1 MFSLTAK
8 LYAAAGLALALLL
21 GAWAIVHSLE
31 ARGAAQCKADVAAA
45 EVKAQ
50 AEYRALEQQ
59 MQAVKDQAQHDYS
72 IAQTR
77 NASSLAVARSNAD
90 KLRSQLATYASV
102 TPSDSAASASG
113 RTAAVGSVLADVLQ
127 DLADRTRD
135 AEANADSYRALRL
148 AWPGSSAI
156 ALPSLKLGQP

>member
-1 MFSLTAK
+1 MVGLSIAK
-8 LYAAAGLALALLL
+8 LYLGAGLALALLL
-21 GAWAIVHSLE
+21 GCWAIVHSLE

-72 IAQTR
+72 IAQTK

-90 KLRSQLATYASV
+90 KLRSQLATYAS
-102 TPSDSAASASG
+102 PAPNDSAASAGG

-148 AWPGSSAI
+148 AWPSGGSI
-156 ALPSLKLGQP
+156 DLGKLKLGG